1 MVLTERMPS
10 RPNCSECLQS
20 GPYLE
25 SIRETSKCKSHA
37 WLVCSSLLLLLCLL
51 KQGYNYSQTTSNSP
65 CSPGGPWTSIWPS
78 CFDLP
83 SAGVTACTFVY
94 MFWKKHSANW
104 AKFSLFTITATTCTH
119 VCVHSSHV
127 GGYWRAALSVILITL
142 LPFLILCMVSKTPV
156 IKLHPYS
163 KTTMLLQNLP
173 PKMTTI
179 SHTQFYAP

>member
-83 SAGVTACTFVY
+83 SAGVTACTSVY
-94 MFWKKHSANW
+94 MFWKKTFCQLSKVQSIHHNSNNMH
-104 AKFSLFTITATTCTH
+104 TC
-119 VCVHSSHV
+119 VC
-127 GGYWRAALSVILITL
+127 
-142 LPFLILCMVSKTPV
+142 
-156 IKLHPYS
+156 
-163 KTTMLLQNLP
+163 
-173 PKMTTI
+173 
-179 SHTQFYAP
+179 TQFACGWILKGSLECYPYDPASFSYIVYGF